1 MSERQAG
8 RAVSF
13 AQRAG
18 PGAVLRLAWCVPC
31 TTLLR
36 SLIRLKM
43 SDIFLSK
50 RIEYHLMFGTKN
62 AFSEIIHTEIL

>member
-1 MSERQAG
+1 MRERQAG
-8 RAVSF
+8 RGMSF

-18 PGAVLRLAWCVPC
+18 PGAVLRLARCAPC

-43 SDIFLSK
+43 SDIFISK
-50 RIEYHLMFGTKN
+50 RIEYHLMFTIKN
-62 AFSEIIHTEIL
+62 AFSEIIHTEIV